1 MSGDA
6 SGSGELDRLT
16 SRPPTGPTYSR
27 HDAPGLADTEPPTAS
42 NTREVAERTAE
53 ALLNLVPIAG
63 GTLAVLFSA
72 LAGRKLQKRRDA
84 WLRELAEVV
93 QWLSEHG
100 LDPETL
106 ADNDLFVD
114 AVVSTSRMIEHT
126 HQEEKIQALRN
137 AVLNSVAPDAPDAD
151 TQAIFL
157 DLLDRF
163 TPSHLRILTY
173 LDDPPG
179 WFRSHGLQPPQG
191 IMAGSRLLGV
201 KAGLPEMAERDGF
214 VNLLVSELSRAGFLK
229 VDTLSGMVSGQAI
242 MDALTSEF
250 GRQFLRYV
258 TVPQAEG

>member
-6 SGSGELDRLT
+6 SESGELEPGDVRYPT
-16 SRPPTGPTYSR
+16 RPVSSR
-27 HDAPGLADTEPPTAS
+27 HDASGLVDTEPPAAGTA
-42 NTREVAERTAE
+42 REVAERTAE

-93 QWLSEHG
+93 QRLSDHG
-100 LDPETL
+100 LDPEAL

-114 AVVSTSRMIEHT
+114 AVVTTSRMIEHT
-126 HQEEKIQALRN
+126 HQEEKVQALRN

-179 WFRSHGLQPPQG
+179 WFKSHGLQPPQG

-201 KAGLPEMAERDGF
+201 KAGLPEMAERDDF
-214 VNLLVSELSRAGFLK
+214 VNLLVSELGRAGFLK
-229 VDTLSGMVSGQAI
+229 VSTLSGMVSGSAI

-250 GRQFLRYV
+250 GKQFLRYV
-258 TVPQAEG
+258 TVP